1 MLIGFCNNTQFII
14 IKLGINIIGTKI
26 IFKIVL
32 ILCSDVLI
40 FVIKDWFY
48 FINYNKKIYVLYYL
62 GFI

>member
-40 FVIKDWFY
+40 FVIKD
-48 FINYNKKIYVLYYL
+48 
-62 GFI
+62 